1 MPRKIIDAPAEKV
14 GQDGVFS
21 VPSEGPAR
29 IVAPSIEVPEK
40 PVDEEKLAMLK
51 FMEDVLEI
59 QIHSSTDKTADQV
72 FEVFINNEREV
83 FRRGEAK
90 KVKRKFVEKLALTKV
105 TNYENKEVRSEEG
118 EKAYVYPS
126 HTALRYPFSV
136 LFDPHPRGGDW
147 LRWALATR

>member
-72 FEVFINNEREV
+72 FE
-83 FRRGEAK
+83 
-90 KVKRKFVEKLALTKV
+90 KLALTKV